1 MISIKTLL
9 KDAVGWSLFQ
19 FARPFLNFY
28 IPRRAW
34 LARVRDLLDNY
45 GISIVPHHYY
55 EPVYTSADLIRD
67 PSAPR
72 ALDGIDW
79 NDEGQ
84 LKLLGDF
91 RFADDLRQLEGRAVG
106 GNVFR
111 YDNGAFEAGDAEA
124 LYCMIRQFKPKNF
137 VEIGCGQST
146 LVAQFAFEDC
156 AKDDPAYRCR
166 HVCFEPFENPW
177 LDSLGIQIRRE
188 RIERSELALFREL
201 DANDVVFIDS
211 SHALRPMGDVEFEYL
226 HMLPVLRPGVIVHAH
241 DIFSPR
247 DYPREWLEKYR
258 RLWTEQYLLE
268 AFLSFNSEFET
279 LCAMNYLKYRR
290 PPQMDRA
297 FPLLLEGG
305 YKAEPGSFWFRRR
318 PSNQDRLNVDLR

>member
-1 MISIKTLL
+1 VISIKTLL

-156 AKDDPAYRCR
+156 AKDDPACMFASSRLKTR
-166 HVCFEPFENPW
+166 GWTH
-177 LDSLGIQIRRE
+177 
-188 RIERSELALFREL
+188 SESKS
-201 DANDVVFIDS
+201 DANGLNE
-211 SHALRPMGDVEFEYL
+211 AN
-226 HMLPVLRPGVIVHAH
+226 
-241 DIFSPR
+241 
-247 DYPREWLEKYR
+247 
-258 RLWTEQYLLE
+258 LLC
-268 AFLSFNSEFET
+268 SVNWMRMT
-279 LCAMNYLKYRR
+279 LCSSTPRMR
-290 PPQMDRA
+290 
-297 FPLLLEGG
+297 
-305 YKAEPGSFWFRRR
+305 
-318 PSNQDRLNVDLR
+318 